1 MKEPQGFVR
10 RMLGKGLSS
19 MRPKTWKG
27 QALLYGIPAL
37 LVLALLDPVFG
48 IVHKVFDLFARILT
62 PLLETTIGRIVGL
75 LVAMALGAAL
85 AAWLLRERVHA
96 MRSRALLARH
106 FEATAALVTGDRKK
120 ARDLLLAI
128 GKRKRLAPTEYP
140 WIAQDAYLKLA
151 RLALADGRAAEALGY
166 VARVSD
172 PDLPIEL
179 ERSRAQLRIAALV
192 QHGGALPQTLLAE
205 AEAACERHPDDAQ
218 LFRELRAL
226 RLAGGDLLGAAE
238 AQARVVQN
246 AEAIALP
253 REQETLCRDA
263 AVALT
268 RALADDNI
276 DVAKKLQRMTQ
287 KLPGPTPLL
296 LQGQI
301 LAHKGDFRGAV
312 RAYGQTASPEG
323 LDRIAELLRAN
334 PGALEPR
341 ELLAACPMQ
350 GIVLL
355 IARELAHAGQTEPA
369 LRAART
375 AASMLAPTPT
385 VCLVVAEALEQLGQA
400 ADSQRLAEQ
409 AVLRLLR
416 SGRADEGPSQPS
428 GTSPK
433 LP

>member
-1 MKEPQGFVR
+1 MKEPKGFVR

-37 LVLALLDPVFG
+37 LLLALLDPVFG

-75 LVAMALGAAL
+75 LVAMALGATL
-85 AAWLLRERVHA
+85 AAWLLRERVYA

-151 RLALADGRAAEALGY
+151 RLALADGRASEAMGY

-218 LFRELRAL
+218 LFRELRRL
-226 RLAGGDLLGAAE
+226 RLAGDDLLGTAE
-238 AQARVVQN
+238 AQVRVVQN

-263 AVALT
+263 AVALA
-268 RALADDNI
+268 RALADDDV

-287 KLPGPTPLL
+287 KLPGPTALL

-416 SGRADEGPSQPS
+416 SGRADEGPGQPS
-428 GTSPK
+428 GRSPK